1 MSSAESISYNA
12 QHAADPQI
20 EQAIAQLIE
29 GDFHSKWDRTKRLD
43 QQFAQWGD
51 RPIPYLISRLENST
65 DVENQWFL
73 VRALAQFDHPKVVAA
88 LAHLLMTP
96 AAEDLQVEAIK
107 ALTGLGNSAVATLA
121 AWLSVDQL
129 PARRVL
135 AAQTLARIRRTDTI
149 LPLLSVADDP
159 DPQLRAIAVEA
170 LGSFHDARVTP
181 ILLAAL
187 KDSPQICVEA
197 IRTLGRRADL
207 LGTVDLVGP
216 LQRCLYHADA
226 TVARES
232 AVALGRLG
240 SEPAAI
246 ALGKTLTQPLPTSVK
261 IAAVRALG
269 WMDTPTAIADLSAA
283 FAGAMPT
290 VMPPV
295 RQEIAKSLGQTRSDP
310 LKAKAAAPLL
320 TWLKSANL
328 AYTQMNPQASDAVNG
343 LDPTDLSLN
352 QAVISA
358 LARLR
363 TPAALDGLVP
373 LLGDPDA
380 RIGLHALSALKQI
393 DSNAAQIKVRAY
405 LQDQSVAPHLK
416 RKVADTLAAW

>member
-88 LAHLLMTP
+88 LAHLLMTT
-96 AAEDLQVEAIK
+96 AAEDLQIEAIK

-149 LPLLSVADDP
+149 LPLLSVVDDP

-170 LGSFHDARVTP
+170 LGSFHDPRVTP
-181 ILLAAL
+181 VLLAAL
-187 KDSPQICVEA
+187 EDSPAICVEA

-207 LGTVDLVGP
+207 LATLDLIGP
-216 LQRCLYHADA
+216 LQHCLYHADA
-226 TVARES
+226 NVARES
-232 AVALGRLG
+232 AIALGRLG
-240 SEPAAI
+240 SEPAAV
-246 ALGKTLTQPLPTSVK
+246 ALGKTLTQPLPTPVK

-269 WMDTPTAIADLSAA
+269 WMDTPVAIADLSAA
-283 FAGAMPT
+283 FACAMPV
-290 VMPPV
+290 VMPTV
-295 RQEIAKSLGQTRSDP
+295 RQEIAKSLGQTRSEP

-320 TWLKSANL
+320 TWLETASL
-328 AYTQMNPQASDAVNG
+328 AYTQTSGAPSG
-343 LDPTDLSLN
+343 LDPDGFNLN
-352 QAVISA
+352 QAVLSA

-363 TPAALDGLVP
+363 TQAALDGLVP

-380 RIGLHALSALKQI
+380 RIGLHALSALKRI
-393 DSNAAQIKVRAY
+393 DPNAAQIKVRAY
-405 LQDQSVAPHLK
+405 LQDETIAPHL
-416 RKVADTLAAW
+416 REKVADTLSAW